1 MSSYAAFLGHQPHIS
16 LAELTSFLPD
26 FTITHHVGQ
35 HVITFETQ
43 EQLSPRDLSLLGG
56 TILLA
61 KALPCQSP
69 SLDSVPQLLRN
80 EIQRKRGKA
89 SFSLRTEGIS
99 KERLRA
105 LLRECKEFLR
115 HHGIPSRYIGNER
128 HPAASALLHALNI
141 LEGKEGCEL
150 TILANEEWLWIGK
163 TIAAHDPNAYAKRDV
178 GKPARNLR
186 TGLLPPKI
194 AQIMLNLGWWLL
206 RQSKNL
212 SEGVGLEPVLSRVEG
227 GPTPGGHHMRKRG
240 SMGGK
245 PGVSLPCTV
254 LDPFCGMGVI
264 PMECLL
270 RRWSVLAS
278 DKSDRAVQATETNLD
293 WLRKEEKIFKK
304 DVPATVWQHDACKP
318 FICTEHPDLIVTETT
333 LGPPL
338 SSRASLK
345 EAKRWK
351 TKNEELQGAFLRNL
365 ALSLPGVPLIC
376 VWPVWYLRGGPLFL
390 ERVWGVMEKTGFRAV
405 LPPGIQPEW
414 HGRCSLLYRRPD
426 QFVGREIV
434 LLKPK

>member
-26 FTITHHVGQ
+26 FTLTHQVTQ

-61 KALPCQSP
+61 KALPCPSP

-105 LLRECKEFLR
+105 LLRECKEYLR
-115 HHGIPSRYIGNER
+115 HHGIPSRYVGNER
-128 HPAASALLHALNI
+128 HPAAPALLHALNI

-163 TIAAHDPNAYAKRDV
+163 TIAAHDPNAYTKRDV
-178 GKPARNLR
+178 GKPARNLH
-186 TGLLPPKI
+186 TGLLPPKL
-194 AQIMLNLGWWLL
+194 AQIMLNLGAWLV
-206 RQSKNL
+206 RDIR
-212 SEGVGLEPVLSRVEG
+212 LETLD
-227 GPTPGGHHMRKRG
+227 MRKTEHLK
-240 SMGGK
+240 SKVSHLK
-245 PGVSLPCTV
+245 PLTV

-318 FICTEHPDLIVTETT
+318 FTCTEHPDLIVTETT

-338 SSRASLK
+338 SSRASIK

-434 LLKPK
+434 LLKPKG